1 MGAVVPVATLTMVTI
16 TIAQAGLGERLGG
29 QVTGENSN
37 NRTQSSSSLLNVR
50 AVKVPARQKKA
61 AERPSKKSTKQ
72 KKKRK
77 KKKKTVKRPWK
88 KKKRKNKKNKRKTCK
103 EKPLQLNCLNNKLS
117 QLEAKLKKLS
127 SKKQLKKLE
136 KTMTNKIN
144 KAMLNLTAQTTE
156 LQSDLRNNTMKLEAS
171 MTKLGMLESNITA
184 MMGEVGINWTDTV
197 SIMAEMV
204 EALVRINRTVEGQVV
219 EVGEQGARLAV
230 IEAWLNITTTTA
242 ATTTT
247 TTTTTIISNITSTSD
262 TFTTSTNTDMTPR
275 NTTFVVS
282 NATTAEGNIN

>member
-50 AVKVPARQKKA
+50 AVKVPARQNKA
-61 AERPSKKSTKQ
+61 AERPSQKSTKQ

-77 KKKKTVKRPWK
+77 KKKKAVKRPWK

-117 QLEAKLKKLS
+117 QLEAKLKKRS

-247 TTTTTIISNITSTSD
+247 TTTTTIISNITSTSY

-282 NATTAEGNIN
+282 NATTAEANIN